1 MGPVSFGALNY
12 GILAAY
18 LAIIMGV
25 GISATRNQ
33 KTGKDYFLAGR
44 NMPWIIVGMSM
55 FASMTSAVSYMGMP
69 GTVAKEDLSIL
80 AGYFLSP
87 ITAPFILLF
96 FYPLYR
102 KLDVT
107 TSYEYIFRRYGAS
120 ARYGVSGLFLLARLG
135 WLGAVIYAP
144 ALALSV
150 ITGINLY
157 LAIFLMGF
165 IATSYAVA
173 GGLKAVV
180 LTDAIQFI
188 VLMLGAVLVAISLTR
203 NIPGGASGIIAY
215 AGQNHH
221 LFNYR
226 LSLFQSSVFAF
237 GLSYFF
243 MFMQDYGCDQVG
255 VQRILSSKSFGGMI
269 RAILFNSTTDVL
281 MFSLLG
287 FIGLGLFAYFQQQAI
302 AGVGHDKFL
311 PYYMI
316 HALPNGIS
324 GLAIAGIFAAAIC
337 AASSGI
343 HSMSTVSVNDFV
355 RPLRRMPLSEAG
367 SVKLGRIFTATI
379 GLFGTAMA
387 IYVSSIEQILKAAN
401 MLLGLFN
408 GPILSLFLLG
418 VLTTRVNFKGWLVGA
433 GAAIVATLVIMNT
446 PIDGHN
452 LHWAFYMPCSTLISM
467 TVGYL
472 SSIVLPGAR
481 ADINL
486 TVWRIWEERR
496 KDKT

>member
-1 MGPVSFGALNY
+1 
-12 GILAAY
+12 
-18 LAIIMGV
+18 
-25 GISATRNQ
+25 
-33 KTGKDYFLAGR
+33 
-44 NMPWIIVGMSM
+44 
-55 FASMTSAVSYMGMP
+55 MP

-87 ITAPFILLF
+87 ISAPVILLF

-144 ALALSV
+144 SLALSV

-157 LAIFLMGF
+157 LGIFLMGL

-180 LTDAIQFI
+180 LTDAIQFV
-188 VLMLGAVLVAISLTR
+188 VLMLGAILVAISLTHTV
-203 NIPGGASGIIAY
+203 PGGSAGIIAF

-221 LFNYR
+221 LFNTHF
-226 LSLFQSSVFAF
+226 SFFTSSIFAF
-237 GLSYFF
+237 MISYFF

-255 VQRILSSKSFGGMI
+255 VQRILSSKNAAGMI
-269 RAILFNSTTDVL
+269 RAVLFNSTTDVL

-287 FIGLGLFAYFQQQAI
+287 FIGLGLYTYFSQQGI
-302 AGVGHDKFL
+302 TGVSHDKYL

-316 HALPNGIS
+316 HSLPNGIS

-355 RPLRRMPLSEAG
+355 RPLYKSPISDTG
-367 SVKLGRIFTATI
+367 SIKLGRTFTATI
-379 GLFGTAMA
+379 GALGTAMA
-387 IYVSSIEQILKAAN
+387 VYVSSIEQILKAAN
-401 MLLGLFN
+401 MVLGRFN
-408 GPILSLFLLG
+408 GPILALVVLG
-418 VLTTRVNFKGWLVGA
+418 VLSRRVHFKGWLVGA
-433 GAAIVATLVIMNT
+433 IAAIATTLVIMN
-446 PIDGHN
+446 ISFGGQK
-452 LHWAFYMPCSTLISM
+452 LHWAYYMPCSMLTTM

-472 SSIVLPGAR
+472 ASLILPGPLVETR
-481 ADINL
+481 L
-486 TVWRIWEERR
+486 TVWSIWEDWR
-496 KDKT
+496 KGKK